1 MVKIRKKC
9 HTFDPVTDIMGI
21 LLATSLSHCDV
32 RRSVA
37 IPGRE
42 FCMTKMVGMIR
53 GIAYKTMFALA
64 TVLSCAGISAQDK
77 GYDVFNPIAKYIA
90 AGDADKLSA
99 WFSDNLEVTI
109 FSSSNDSSRSQA
121 RQIMRSFFKSYTP
134 RSFDI
139 SHKAGRSNM
148 KYALGTLNAG
158 GEMFLVTLFVS
169 LKDNSY
175 KIQQIKI
182 ERL

>member
-1 MVKIRKKC
+1 MQVSR
-9 HTFDPVTDIMGI
+9 
-21 LLATSLSHCDV
+21 L
-32 RRSVA
+32 
-37 IPGRE
+37 
-42 FCMTKMVGMIR
+42 GMIR
-53 GIAYKTMFALA
+53 KIAYNITFAL
-64 TVLSCAGISAQDK
+64 VVMFSCTGLSAQDK
-77 GYDVFNPIAKYIA
+77 GYDVFNPISKYIE

-109 FSSSNDSSRSQA
+109 FSTSNDSSRNQA

-134 RSFDI
+134 RTFEI

-158 GEMFLVTLFVS
+158 GEMFLVTIFVS
-169 LKDNSY
+169 LKENSY